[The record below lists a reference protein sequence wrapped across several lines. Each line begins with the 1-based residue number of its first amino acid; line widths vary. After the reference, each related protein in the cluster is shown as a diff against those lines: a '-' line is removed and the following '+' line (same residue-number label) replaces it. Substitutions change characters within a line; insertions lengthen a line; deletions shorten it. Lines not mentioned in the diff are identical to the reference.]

1 MTSGWEDESRSL
13 YGSVQGHGVNI
24 FRGLLA
30 SPQPQIGAPVC
41 GYDCLPEHIWLMLL
55 ICDVFA
61 VRSEPGL
68 RLRQL
73 QNRGA
78 RQEGNWG
85 TKWSASPEQDYKGSL
100 SARIPVLCI
109 LHFWSCTVPFS
120 ALKLLVRHF
129 EGHYFFAEEPGLASF
144 TGAKDYLWKW
154 WWQLEV

>member
-73 QNRGA
+73 QNPGA
-78 RQEGNWG
+78 RQEGN
-85 TKWSASPEQDYKGSL
+85 
-100 SARIPVLCI
+100 
-109 LHFWSCTVPFS
+109 
-120 ALKLLVRHF
+120 
-129 EGHYFFAEEPGLASF
+129 
-144 TGAKDYLWKW
+144 
-154 WWQLEV
+154 